1 MATAR
6 PFAYNTGSAIAGTE
20 QIGDLAIGFPT
31 NGFSSTELQWWN
43 GPDEDLGYVIAASN
57 PGGTRPTPVPG
68 VFASVGFFRSAEKNE
83 NSFVAL
89 ANVIQNGSTA
99 PFTTGS
105 EARTWLNIN
114 GYWTSYPVIV
124 NQTFVSEWTTSSS
137 NETIVLPLVSN
148 GTYSFEVDWGDG
160 NTQTITN
167 YDQRSHT
174 YTTAGNY
181 TISIDGT
188 IEGWNF
194 NTVNTSKDKIKS
206 ILSWGSL
213 KLSNTPGQFA
223 FCSNLD
229 ISNVTDTLNLTGI
242 TTLQFCFAFCDSLYG
257 IANINSWNMS
267 AITDIGLM
275 FYNSPNFNS
284 PVGNWNTSSVTYAA
298 AVFRNALPGQFNQP
312 INNWDMGG
320 VTDLTEMFANC
331 VNFNQD
337 LSSWDVSSVT
347 SMYQMFAGCSSF
359 NQDLS
364 SWNVSSV
371 TNMNATFF
379 YCVVYNQPL
388 NTWNVSSVTDMGQ
401 MFNGAKKFNQPLG
414 SWNVCS
420 VSNMILMFE
429 TAEEFDQN
437 ISAWTVPLI
446 GSKPFW
452 FDENTPV
459 TWTEG
464 EKPQWG
470 VPC

>member
-6 PFAYNTGSAIAGTE
+6 PFAYNTGSEITGTE
-20 QIGDLAIGFPT
+20 QIGDLAIAFPT
-31 NGFSSTELQWWN
+31 NGFASTELQWWN

-68 VFASVGFFRSAEKNE
+68 FFASVGFFRSAEKNE

-114 GYWTSYPVIV
+114 
-124 NQTFVSEWTTSSS
+124 
-137 NETIVLPLVSN
+137 
-148 GTYSFEVDWGDG
+148 
-160 NTQTITN
+160 
-167 YDQRSHT
+167 
-174 YTTAGNY
+174 
-181 TISIDGT
+181 
-188 IEGWNF
+188 
-194 NTVNTSKDKIKS
+194 
-206 ILSWGSL
+206 
-213 KLSNTPGQFA
+213 
-223 FCSNLD
+223 
-229 ISNVTDTLNLTGI
+229 
-242 TTLQFCFAFCDSLYG
+242 
-257 IANINSWNMS
+257 SWNMS

-298 AVFRNALPGQFNQP
+298 AVFRNAFQGQFNQP
-312 INNWDMGG
+312 INNWDMSG
-320 VTDLTEMFANC
+320 VTDLTEMFTNC

-347 SMYQMFAGCSSF
+347 SLYQTFAGCSSF

-371 TNMNATFF
+371 TNMNTTFS

-401 MFNGAKKFNQPLG
+401 MFSGAKKFNQPLG

-464 EKPQWG
+464 EKPQW
-470 VPC
+470 VFFVNNKNKD